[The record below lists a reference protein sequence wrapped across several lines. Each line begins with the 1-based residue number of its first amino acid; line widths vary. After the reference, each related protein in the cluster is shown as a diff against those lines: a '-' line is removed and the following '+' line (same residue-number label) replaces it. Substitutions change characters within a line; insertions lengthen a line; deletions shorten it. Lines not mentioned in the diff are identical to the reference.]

1 MLSLEQARETCLSR
15 LIWAFEQLKAPPDPC
30 AELADLIVEPMMGV
44 WRFFHTPEHLFEVG
58 GDDDAIEMIA
68 ALFHDLVYVQVDHSI
83 NFNIS
88 HYITPWIREDQ
99 SKLWVRDRAQWPPQ
113 SQTQTFDWVSIIFGI
128 EANDALNP
136 YAGQNEL
143 LSALVAARSLEPWL
157 PMTTLLAIVACIE
170 ATIPFRPMVTSERLF
185 QRLEVVNDRW
195 QLGLGKP
202 DLTQMVERA
211 VRVANRD
218 VLSFAHPSSAH
229 FLANTW
235 NLLPETN
242 HNLTPDG
249 AYRISDYRVALIK
262 MERFFNGLDSGLIFR
277 TYGDEPSPA
286 EHHERLA
293 RAEHNLAVGRLYLQC
308 KIVSIVFLEAV
319 SLGIGVDV
327 PLGTMM
333 GELTHRELWGLQVE
347 CFLPDSHEP
356 PQNLSA
362 LHVEVWGLLVEG
374 RAEGNN
380 KHDLITSPLTAFWV
394 KTIGFAAMGQQRIQS
409 DRWLDRELTDQLF
422 LANFDRDGVVEVL
435 EAIGLLF
442 EHRKLAVATM
452 LSLAQARTV

>member
-1 MLSLEQARETCLSR
+1 MLSLEQARETCLTR
-15 LIWAFEQLKAPPDPC
+15 MIWAFEQLKAPPDPC
-30 AELADLIVEPMMGV
+30 AELADLIVQPMMGV

-99 SKLWVRDRAQWPPQ
+99 DQLWVRDRSQWPPRP
-113 SQTQTFDWVSIIFGI
+113 QTRTFDWVSILFGI
-128 EANDALNP
+128 DANDVLNP

-170 ATIPFRPMVTSERLF
+170 ATIPFRPMAASEQLF
-185 QRLEVVNDRW
+185 QRLAVVNDRW
-195 QLGLGKP
+195 QLGLSPG

-242 HNLTPDG
+242 HNLTPNG
-249 AYRISDYRVALIK
+249 AYRISDYRDALIK
-262 MERFFNGLDSGLIFR
+262 MERFFNGLDVARIFR
-277 TYGDEPSPA
+277 IYGDEPTPA
-286 EHHERLA
+286 EHHQRSA

-333 GELTHRELWGLQVE
+333 GELTHRQLWGLQVE
-347 CFLPDSHEP
+347 CFLPESHEP
-356 PQNLSA
+356 PKDLSA
-362 LHVEVWGLLVEG
+362 LEAEVWGLLVQG

-394 KTIGFAAMGQQRIQS
+394 KTIGFAAMERQRVQS
-409 DRWLDRELTDQLF
+409 DAWLAGELTDPLF

-452 LSLAQARTV
+452 LSLAQAR

>member
-1 MLSLEQARETCLSR
+1 MLSLEQARETCLTR

-30 AELADLIVEPMMGV
+30 AELADLIVQPMMGV

-58 GDDDAIEMIA
+58 GDDDAIEIIA

-88 HYITPWIREDQ
+88 HYITPWIREEQ
-99 SKLWVRDRAQWPPQ
+99 GRLWVRDRSQWPTE
-113 SQTQTFDWVSIIFGI
+113 SRSFDWVSSLFGI
-128 EANDALNP
+128 DANQILDP
-136 YAGQNEL
+136 YNGQNEL
-143 LSALVAARSLEPWL
+143 LSALVAARALEPWL
-157 PMTTLLAIVACIE
+157 PMTIVLPIVACIE
-170 ATIPFRPMVTSERLF
+170 ATIPFRSNQASEQLL
-185 QRLEVVNDRW
+185 QRLQVVNDRE
-195 QLGLGKP
+195 QLGLSAA

-262 MERFFNGLDSGLIFR
+262 MERFFNGLDAALIFR
-277 TYGDEPSPA
+277 CYGHEPSPA
-286 EHHERLA
+286 EHQQRLA
-293 RAEHNLAVGRLYLQC
+293 QAHHNLAVGRLYLQC
-308 KIVSIVFLEAV
+308 KIVSIVFLEAI

-333 GELTHRELWGLQVE
+333 GELTNRELWGLQVE
-347 CFLPDSHEP
+347 CFLPEVHHP
-356 PQNLSA
+356 PAELSELEA
-362 LHVEVWGLLVEG
+362 EVWQLLVEG

-380 KHDLITSPLTAFWV
+380 KHDLITSPLTSFWV
-394 KTIGFAAMGQQRIQS
+394 KTIGFAAMQTQRQHC
-409 DRWLDRELTDQLF
+409 DQWLAGELTEQVF
-422 LANFDRDGVVEVL
+422 LANFDRPGLVEVL

-452 LSLAQARTV
+452 LSVANARLE

>member
-1 MLSLEQARETCLSR
+1 MLSLDQARDTCLDR
-15 LIWAFEQLKAPPDPC
+15 LIWAFEQLKAPSDPC
-30 AELADLIVEPMMGV
+30 AELAELIVQPMMGV

-58 GDDDAIEMIA
+58 GDDDAIAVIA

-99 SKLWVRDRAQWPPQ
+99 GRLRVRDRSKWPPRP
-113 SQTQTFDWVSIIFGI
+113 QTRTFDWVSIIFGI
-128 EANDALNP
+128 EANDSLNP

-170 ATIPFRPMVTSERLF
+170 ATIPFRPMAASEQLF
-185 QRLEVVNDRW
+185 QRLERVNDRW
-195 QLGLGKP
+195 QLGLGQSE
-202 DLTQMVERA
+202 LTQMVERA

-249 AYRISDYRVALIK
+249 AYRISDYRVALVK
-262 MERFFNGLDSGLIFR
+262 MERFFNGLDVNCIFR
-277 TYGDEPSPA
+277 CYGDEPSPA
-286 EHHERLA
+286 EYQQRLSHA
-293 RAEHNLAVGRLYLQC
+293 QHNLAVGRLYLQC
-308 KIVSIVFLEAV
+308 KIVSIVFLEAI
-319 SLGIGVDV
+319 SLGIGIDV

-333 GELTHRELWGLQVE
+333 GELTNRELWGLQVE

-362 LHVEVWGLLVEG
+362 LETEVWGLLVEG

-394 KTIGFAAMGQQRIQS
+394 KTIGFVAMGQQRIQA
-409 DRWLDRELTDQLF
+409 DRWLAGDLTDQLF
-422 LANFDRDGVVEVL
+422 LANFDRDGMVEVL

-452 LSLAQARTV
+452 LSLANAR